1 MLKKLLLTSIGLVLT
16 CSIALGVSYTDTNL
30 NILGAGMSLYGEK
43 ASGADVQIIGINTSD
58 TISIDTGAVGV
69 AYGGDLTSA
78 GQIYS
83 SDVQEVSPNTS
94 ATTSMTA
101 ETVLFYNGSTVG
113 TANIVLPASPSDGQ
127 LALIITQP
135 AITVVALTSD
145 ATAINGAK
153 TGLSA
158 NTSNAYKYSA
168 TTADWHL
175 LY

>member
-1 MLKKLLLTSIGLVLT
+1 VNNKFKVLLTAILVFAFATSGVYGL
-16 CSIALGVSYTDTNL
+16 SSRDTNL
-30 NILGAGMSLYGEK
+30 DILGRAKSLYGK
-43 ASGADVQIIGINTSD
+43 ITSGLTKQLIGTNTSD
-58 TISIDTGAVGV
+58 QVSIDEDALGTVFGGEIISI
-69 AYGGDLTSA
+69 
-78 GQIYS
+78 
-83 SDVQEVSPNTS
+83 DVQEVSPNAS
-94 ATTSMTA
+94 ATTSMTSA
-101 ETVLFYNGSTVG
+101 TVLFYNGATVG
-113 TANIVLPASPSDGQ
+113 TANIVLPASPTDGQ
-127 LALIITQP
+127 EALIITQP